1 MRRSLRKRL
10 VDFLISDPKHLKEI
24 YGGFPEEKP
33 STIRGRLNENIN
45 RCFKRIGP
53 GVYLATVGDA
63 KALIIEGDAWDVIK
77 DIEDNTIDAIITDS
91 PYTALNYLLSLYGTT
106 RKRHQRRK
114 WTFETRD
121 IDEEMLTELMRVLK
135 PGGHFFSFMP
145 SDSKYTYAINQKFM
159 DAAIKTGFEFN
170 KKFIWDK
177 QVILMGYSGRNRY
190 EQIAF
195 FSKGKRHLPYD
206 KSIPDLISVKRIPP
220 KQRIHE
226 VEKPVELIEAL
237 VKFCSKKGDVILDP
251 FGGSLATVKACLRQ
265 NRNCISF
272 EIDKNILQKAVEY
285 LKKDYSDITF
295 IEV

>member
-10 VDFLISDPKHLKEI
+10 VDFLMSDPKHLKEI
-24 YGGFPEEKP
+24 YNGFPEEKP
-33 STIRGRLNENIN
+33 STIRGRLNENLN

-53 GVYLATVGDA
+53 GIYLATVGDA
-63 KALIIEGDAWDVIK
+63 KALIIEGDAWEVIK
-77 DIEDNTIDAIITDS
+77 DIEDGSIDAIITDS
-91 PYTALNYLLSLYGTT
+91 PYTALNYLLSIYGTT

-114 WTFETRD
+114 WTFETKD
-121 IDEEMLTELMRVLK
+121 IDDVLLKEMMRVLK

-145 SDSKYTYAINQKFM
+145 ADSKYTYVINQKFM

-206 KSIPDLISVKRIPP
+206 KSIADLISIKRIPP

-251 FGGSLATVKACLRQ
+251 FAGSLPVAKACLKLK
-265 NRNCISF
+265 RNAICI
-272 EIDKNILQKAVEY
+272 EISKKIINKAITKMKIDVNGNGVEW
-285 LKKDYSDITF
+285 I
-295 IEV
+295 